1 MLPSK
6 YKGTKFYSYSKKNE
20 HKIIANCRIGIITNL
35 STCQS
40 VKKKGRGVFLK
51 RGVDFPYNKKYK
63 IYFLL
68 YVFIVRGI
76 PPLDSLTD

>member
-20 HKIIANCRIGIITNL
+20 HKIIANCRIEIITNL

-51 RGVDFPYNKKYK
+51 KGVDFPYNKKYIK
-63 IYFLL
+63 YIFYYMCL
-68 YVFIVRGI
+68 
-76 PPLDSLTD
+76 